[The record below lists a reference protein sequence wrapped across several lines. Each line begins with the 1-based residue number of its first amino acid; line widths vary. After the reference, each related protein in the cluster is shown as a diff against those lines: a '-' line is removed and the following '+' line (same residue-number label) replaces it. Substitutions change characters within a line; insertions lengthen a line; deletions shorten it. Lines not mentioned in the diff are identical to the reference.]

1 MRKSLLSQHKQ
12 NKLIDLFVVDMTAR
26 TAIVL
31 ANINKATLA
40 YVKDKSAS
48 KNSFNIIFTFCGI
61 GILVKKI
68 RWLVQHT
75 DTNGNQIT
83 IINL

>member
-40 YVKDKSAS
+40 YVKGKSVS
-48 KNSFNIIFTFCGI
+48 KIVS
-61 GILVKKI
+61 ILSSLSV
-68 RWLVQHT
+68 VSVF
-75 DTNGNQIT
+75 
-83 IINL
+83 